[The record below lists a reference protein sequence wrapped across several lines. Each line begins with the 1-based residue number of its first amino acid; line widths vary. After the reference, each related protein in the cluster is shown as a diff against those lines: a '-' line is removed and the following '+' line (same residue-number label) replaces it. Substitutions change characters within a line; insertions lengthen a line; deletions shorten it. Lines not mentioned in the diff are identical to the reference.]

1 LLWNE
6 LTVEEHLLF
15 FARIKGI
22 HPEDLEN
29 MVTIALKEVHLLP

>member
-6 LTVEEHLLF
+6 LTVEEHLIF

-22 HPEDLEN
+22 PPQELEAK
-29 MVTIALKEVHLLP
+29 VTNALKEVHLLP